1 MSFQL
6 IIFDPDAS
14 NVAALRSA
22 FAGIPSVSIQ
32 LVEKMRYLSPP
43 EGIDVLYLPLAAAE
57 RWGSKPLVH
66 ESQILATTSEDQKNG
81 LPAFIVTGTCLAEN
95 DLRGPVPETSLVLT
109 SAFDAIRAFNKG
121 GNVELRR
128 VGFWAYNLLKG
139 LSASQLRIIA
149 TEAVPEL
156 L

>member
-14 NVAALRSA
+14 NVDALRSA
-22 FAGIPSVSIQ
+22 FVDISSVRIRQ
-32 LVEKMRYLSPP
+32 VEKMLYLRPP

-57 RWGSKPLVH
+57 RWGSKPLIH
-66 ESQILATTSEDQKNG
+66 ESQILATTSEDQKSG
-81 LPAFIVTGTCLAEN
+81 LPPYIVTGTCLAEN
-95 DLRGPVPETSLVLT
+95 DPRGPLPETSLLLK
-109 SAFDAIRAFNKG
+109 SAFEAVRAFNMRSD
-121 GNVELRR
+121 VELQR

-139 LSASQLRIIA
+139 LTASQLRAIV